1 MFFQNTFRAFRHRDF
16 LIFWIGLFLG
26 HTGTLIQ
33 TTAQGWLIFQLTDS
47 PFYLGLDGLC
57 LGLPR
62 LIFSA
67 PGGAIVD
74 RANRRAFFMF
84 TQSVFLVMA
93 LFLGLMTAFGA
104 IQVWHVLTVSAV
116 TGFFLSFEQP
126 IRQTILHDIVPKEDL
141 LNAVSLYQMIF
152 NGSVLFGP
160 AIGGALI
167 PIVGTEGC
175 FFLHALGNLIIL
187 VTVFMIPIS
196 RRPAAAK
203 DRSVLKDVTEAVVVS
218 WSTPVFYALFFS
230 LTIVSL
236 FSKSYAQFMPVFAR
250 DVLGVG
256 APGLGL
262 LLMAP
267 GAGAICGGLTQA
279 SLQRPYQ
286 PRYLLFFE
294 AAGFAVFLMLFATS
308 RVFYLSFIFLFFV
321 GAFQTTMLS
330 LTATLL
336 QMHSRP
342 DMRGRMMAL
351 YGLLNRGLGPMGAF
365 PMGILATAIGAPLT
379 VALGAVLGLAG
390 TTYMTMFKPYL
401 RSLDTKDEP
410 APTR

>member
-1 MFFQNTFRAFRHRDF
+1 
-16 LIFWIGLFLG
+16 
-26 HTGTLIQ
+26 
-33 TTAQGWLIFQLTDS
+33 
-47 PFYLGLDGLC
+47 
-57 LGLPR
+57 
-62 LIFSA
+62 
-67 PGGAIVD
+67 
-74 RANRRAFFMF
+74 
-84 TQSVFLVMA
+84 MA

-104 IQVWHVLTVSAV
+104 IRVWHVLVVSAV

-126 IRQTILHDIVPKEDL
+126 IRQTILHEIVPKDDL

-160 AIGGALI
+160 AIGGVLI
-167 PIVGTEGC
+167 PVVGTQGC

-187 VTVFMIPIS
+187 VTVFMIPI
-196 RRPAAAK
+196 RRTAATSN

-218 WSTPVFYALFFS
+218 WSTPIFYALFFS

-267 GAGAICGGLTQA
+267 GAGAICGALTQA
-279 SLQRPYQ
+279 SMTKFYR
-286 PRYLLFFE
+286 PRYLLLFQ
-294 AAGFAVFLMLFATS
+294 ASGFGASLMLFAAS
-308 RVFYLSFIFLFFV
+308 RDFYLSFIFLFFV

-330 LTATLL
+330 LKATLL

-342 DMRGRMMAL
+342 EMRGRMMAL

-365 PMGILATAIGAPLT
+365 PMGILATSIGAPLT
-379 VALGAVLGLAG
+379 VALGAVLGVAG
-390 TTYMTMFKPYL
+390 TTYMTLFKPYL
-401 RSLDTKDEP
+401 KSLDTKAD
-410 APTR
+410 

>member
-1 MFFQNTFRAFRHRDF
+1 MFLQHTFRAFRHRDF

-74 RANRRAFFMF
+74 RANRRALFLF
-84 TQSVFLVMA
+84 TQCGFLVMA
-93 LFLGLMTAFGA
+93 SFLGLMTAFGA
-104 IQVWHVLTVSAV
+104 IRVWHVLAVSAV

-126 IRQTILHDIVPKEDL
+126 IRQTILHEIVPKEDL

-167 PIVGTEGC
+167 PIVGTQGC

-187 VTVFMIPIS
+187 VTIFMIPIA
-196 RRPAAAK
+196 RTPAAAK
-203 DRSVLKDVTEAVVVS
+203 NKSVLGDVTDAVVLS
-218 WSTPVFYALFFS
+218 WSSPLFFGLFS
-230 LTIVSL
+230 MLTIVSL

-250 DVLGVG
+250 DILGVG

-267 GAGAICGGLTQA
+267 GAGAILGALTQA
-279 SLQRPYQ
+279 SLKQPYQ
-286 PRYLLFFE
+286 PRYLLFFQ
-294 AAGFAVFLMLFATS
+294 AGGFGVFLMLFSAS
-308 RVFYLSFIFLFFV
+308 RIFYLSFLLLFFV
-321 GAFQTTMLS
+321 GALQTTMLS

-336 QMHSRP
+336 QMNSRP
-342 DMRGRMMAL
+342 EMRGRMMAL
-351 YGLLNRGLGPMGAF
+351 FGLLNRGLGPMGAF
-365 PMGILATAIGAPLT
+365 PMGIVATSIGAPLT
-379 VALGAVLGLAG
+379 VAAGAVLGIAG
-390 TTYMTMFKPYL
+390 TTYVTVFKPYL
-401 RSLDTKDEP
+401 RSLDAKG
-410 APTR
+410 ANQ